1 MEYVPLGNEGTIV
14 SRVAFGC
21 EPLGGTDWGAV
32 DVAEIMAAVREA
44 YESGVTFFD
53 TADVYGLGQSETLL
67 AEALGDAR
75 TKVIIATKGGLH
87 WQMSASRSR
96 AAIHRDNSPKAII
109 QSVEAS
115 LRRLRIDQI
124 GLYQIHWPDGRTAVE
139 DTVEALLRCVE
150 AGKIRHLG
158 CSNVSP
164 DELRSAYGSG
174 ARASVQ
180 MSFSLLHQANAST
193 FAVAVEL
200 GMATLAY
207 GCLAQGLLTGKFSGV
222 EAFGSNDR
230 RSRLTHFTDE
240 NHSGLLTDLR
250 AAATRLTKTPSQL
263 ALRWVLDVGRISC
276 AVVGIKSRQQLREN
290 LGALGWV
297 LRPSDLRLLGA

>member
-1 MEYVPLGNEGTIV
+1 MEYVPLGNDGTIV

-21 EPLGGTDWGAV
+21 EPLGGTDWGSI
-32 DVAEIMAAVREA
+32 DIAEVKAAAREA
-44 YESGVTFFD
+44 YESGITLFD
-53 TADVYGLGQSETLL
+53 TADVYGLGRSETRLS
-67 AEALGDAR
+67 EALGDAR

-87 WQMSASRSR
+87 WRSSTSHSR
-96 AAIHRDNSPKAII
+96 ASIHKDNSPKAIT

-115 LRRLRIDQI
+115 LRRLRVDQI

-150 AGKIRHLG
+150 AGKIRNLG
-158 CSNVSP
+158 CSNVGP
-164 DELRSAYGSG
+164 DELRSAYDSG

-180 MSFSLLHQANAST
+180 MSFNLLHQASAPT
-193 FAVAVEL
+193 FDVAVEL

-207 GCLAQGLLTGKFSGV
+207 GCLAQGLLTGKFRGG

-230 RSRLTHFTDE
+230 RSRLSHFTTED
-240 NHSGLLTDLR
+240 HSVLINDLR
-250 AAATRLTKTPSQL
+250 TAATRLTKTPSQL

-290 LGALGWV
+290 LGAVGWV
-297 LRPSDLRLLGA
+297 LRPCDLRFLNG